1 MHVFPL
7 PELSHAM
14 LTLHCTIVSVLY
26 KPNTRRHSIQITPR
40 QIFRVFSRPNFRKL
54 LYIIRK
60 IFASQSFFSFRC
72 TLGFLD
78 NLTSLLKKNAFFFQP
93 KRTNQLLQAVNRKS
107 KKSFDPPI
115 IRNFLQKNE
124 VPFIN

>member
-14 LTLHCTIVSVLY
+14 LILHCTIVSVLY
-26 KPNTRRHSIQITPR
+26 KPNTPRHSIQITPR
-40 QIFRVFSRPNFRKL
+40 QIFRVFSRPNFCFRKL

-60 IFASQSFFSFRC
+60 IFASQSFFSFRY

-78 NLTSLLKKNAFFFQP
+78 NLTSLLKKMRFFST
-93 KRTNQLLQAVNRKS
+93 KKNKSTS

-124 VPFIN
+124 VLFIN